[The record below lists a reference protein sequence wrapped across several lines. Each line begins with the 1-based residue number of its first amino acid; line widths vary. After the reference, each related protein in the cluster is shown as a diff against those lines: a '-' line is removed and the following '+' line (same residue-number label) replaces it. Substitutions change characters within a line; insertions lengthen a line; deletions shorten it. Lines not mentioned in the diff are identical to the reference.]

1 LPFDIRTGL
10 WTARSEDEWEALL
23 AKDDK
28 QHGLNQAST
37 DLVSFHEFATSFAR
51 VPFDPGT
58 DSFQR
63 LLLTAHHGMEPV
75 ERALGYLK
83 A

>member
-1 LPFDIRTGL
+1 
-10 WTARSEDEWEALL
+10 L

-28 QHGLNQAST
+28 QHGLDQAST
-37 DLVSFHEFATSFAR
+37 DLISFHGIAIPFAR
-51 VPFDPGT
+51 VPFDLGP
-58 DSFQR
+58 DSLQR